1 MHAALRHMMQDLY
14 TTARTLAAVVV
25 PHEYGLDPQ
34 GKLHIGSKICCELLA
49 KLLADLDSM
58 QVNGGGEGGACVFSY
73 ASDHILQAML
83 TQLGEASSG

>member
-1 MHAALRHMMQDLY
+1 MGVCVLNVVINAYGGVSSALGIQKQSVWLQDLY
-14 TTARTLAAVVV
+14 TTARTLASVVV

-58 QVNGGGEGGACVFSY
+58 QVGGG
-73 ASDHILQAML
+73 
-83 TQLGEASSG
+83 